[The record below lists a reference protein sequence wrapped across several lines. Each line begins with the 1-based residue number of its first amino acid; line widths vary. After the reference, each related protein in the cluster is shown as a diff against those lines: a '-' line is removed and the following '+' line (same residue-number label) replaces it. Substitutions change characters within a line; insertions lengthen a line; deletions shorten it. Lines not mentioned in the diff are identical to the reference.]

1 MRAALAIVD
10 FLIALLPAAFR
21 KAFGREIRADFLDHW
36 ADRALS
42 RTRMQRTLRLA
53 GLLIAAAGNL
63 LLTNVTERLKS
74 SLPRRYE
81 KTTMKA
87 IRRGPSSAFPKL
99 LRQWDSLLQ
108 DVRYAVRG
116 LLRQPGFTFAVILL
130 LAIGIGA
137 NVAMFSALHQALI
150 RPLPY
155 HEPEDLVLGRTT
167 FNGNIN
173 PDMSAYDYFDYR
185 EQNEVFESVGAIRTG
200 SRYATITGG
209 DEPERVNTVIV
220 SWDLFPTLGIST
232 VTGRHFAA
240 AEGELGGPNV
250 VLISG
255 GYWQSRFA
263 GSQDAIGSTI
273 SVNGTARTIVGVM
286 PPDFEF
292 LHDVDLWLPMRRGS
306 PDANSRGWHNWLL
319 VGRLKPGITI
329 EVARADLDIVSAQL
343 ASEYPGTNRDK
354 EVLLTEL
361 QEAFAEDYQTT
372 VVLLMAAVGLVLLI
386 ACGNVASLLL
396 ARGATRRS
404 ELCVRTA
411 LGASSGRLV
420 RQLLTESLVTALAG
434 GILGITL
441 AMYFQ
446 QLVIHVVPAN
456 VPGMDSLG
464 VSWPMLAFALA
475 ASLTTGLLFGV
486 LPAAQA
492 ARATIAGDVRSGTR
506 TTDSRGQR
514 FHSSLVVTQVAVSVV
529 LLIGSGLLLK
539 SFATL
544 RAVEPGYDTANLLT
558 MDIQIAANKYP
569 DESERTL
576 FFSALLEE
584 LEAIPGVSDAAV
596 INQLPIRNPGNNI
609 LVHATERPP
618 ADPHDRR
625 PAYWRTILPGYFGAM
640 GIPLLHGRGIE
651 SSDRDDAPPVMV
663 INETMAR
670 TLFPDED
677 PLGKL
682 VSVSRQD
689 SIYQVVGVVGDVR
702 LEGTRYTPRMAM
714 YLSYFQHPT
723 LTMRIAIRSAIEQT
737 SLATATREIVWNHDR
752 DVPVTGLQ
760 SMDEIIA
767 RKVSDDKVV
776 AISVALF
783 AAVAVLLAALG
794 LYGVLAYYVN
804 RRKHEIGIKVA
815 LGADAAQVI
824 RPILTRGLSLV
835 AIGIVLGI
843 VGAFWAS
850 RLLQQLLFNVAPT
863 DAATFALVCVSFA
876 GVALVACVV
885 PASRALKVDPVTV
898 LAAH

>member
-1 MRAALAIVD
+1 
-10 FLIALLPAAFR
+10 
-21 KAFGREIRADFLDHW
+21 
-36 ADRALS
+36 
-42 RTRMQRTLRLA
+42 
-53 GLLIAAAGNL
+53 
-63 LLTNVTERLKS
+63 
-74 SLPRRYE
+74 
-81 KTTMKA
+81 MKA

-539 SFATL
+539 SVDHGYPDRGEQISRRVRAHFVLL
-544 RAVEPGYDTANLLT
+544 RAARGAKSDPRRFGCGSHQPTADQESRQQHSRACDRAAAGGPPRPSPCLLAHHFARLFRCHGNT
-558 MDIQIAANKYP
+558 VAARSRDRVFGP
-569 DESERTL
+569 RRRT
-576 FFSALLEE
+576 S
-584 LEAIPGVSDAAV
+584 
-596 INQLPIRNPGNNI
+596 RNGDQ
-609 LVHATERPP
+609 RDDG
-618 ADPHDRR
+618 ADPV
-625 PAYWRTILPGYFGAM
+625 P
-640 GIPLLHGRGIE
+640 GRG
-651 SSDRDDAPPVMV
+651 
-663 INETMAR
+663 
-670 TLFPDED
+670 
-677 PLGKL
+677 
-682 VSVSRQD
+682 SV
-689 SIYQVVGVVGDVR
+689 G
-702 LEGTRYTPRMAM
+702 
-714 YLSYFQHPT
+714 
-723 LTMRIAIRSAIEQT
+723 
-737 SLATATREIVWNHDR
+737 
-752 DVPVTGLQ
+752 
-760 SMDEIIA
+760 
-767 RKVSDDKVV
+767 
-776 AISVALF
+776 
-783 AAVAVLLAALG
+783 
-794 LYGVLAYYVN
+794 
-804 RRKHEIGIKVA
+804 
-815 LGADAAQVI
+815 
-824 RPILTRGLSLV
+824 
-835 AIGIVLGI
+835 
-843 VGAFWAS
+843 
-850 RLLQQLLFNVAPT
+850 
-863 DAATFALVCVSFA
+863 
-876 GVALVACVV
+876 
-885 PASRALKVDPVTV
+885 
-898 LAAH
+898 